1 MLTSFTAL
9 IARDL
14 KRCLLRNGQTMMSL
28 YVFMMLMVFFPLTLH
43 PSQFDLA
50 ALSPALTWVSLFLA
64 SQLPLD
70 RLFLD
75 DYKNGS
81 LTLWTFTPA
90 PIEVIVLAKLIV
102 AWLSMAF
109 PLVITAV
116 LTGTFF
122 YQWPLAAFFT
132 QCSCAYSRQYSHN
145 VAERFSHLYH
155 PGWHEWQGDA
165 LFYHDALSRP
175 QHDFRCCCSTD
186 NHNAGRS
193 DTAYHF
199 SAYLARYVYSAC
211 LGEFLCSSFCLTRP
225 VSRRKK

>member
-43 PSQFDLA
+43 PSQFDLP

-64 SQLPLD
+64 AQLPLD

-132 QCSCAYSRQYSHN
+132 NALVLILGSILITLLSVLAICITLGGTSGKAM
-145 VAERFSHLYH
+145 LYFITM
-155 PGWHEWQGDA
+155 PLAVPSMIFGAAA
-165 LFYHDALSRP
+165 LQTTTTQVEATPLIILALILLATCIPLLWAS
-175 QHDFRCCCSTD
+175 SY
-186 NHNAGRS
+186 ALL
-193 DTAYHF
+193 
-199 SAYLARYVYSAC
+199 SALQDQ
-211 LGEFLCSSFCLTRP
+211 
-225 VSRRKK
+225 